1 MNVSRFQHALKTAV
15 VAVIPFL
22 VVACGSDSPSGP
34 TNSAPKVTSVSP
46 TSGSTTGGSSIT
58 ISGTGFAS
66 DATVSVGGVPATGV
80 VVSGSTSITAMTGV
94 RTTAGAAEVT
104 VVTGG
109 RTSTLSNAFTF
120 VAPSG
125 TNRPPVISA
134 FRSIGSRNNQPSG
147 FADIDETVQVLATVT
162 DSETSN
168 ASLTYEWTAPGT
180 LTPSGPT
187 LTWKIPSSIA
197 NGTPSTVTVGL
208 TVTEKFIEGGVSHTQ
223 STSGTFPMRVHD
235 SQKEIMDAGEDFLL
249 LFSDSTKSTN
259 EVLRNF
265 STTCD
270 GGKGR
275 QSEANDTDRNR
286 GAVHPELR
294 GRPRDPASAGHL
306 QLRAAGML
314 PRRPPAAELRRLF
327 VVHGALGSD
336 VQVDRKEGNDRRHR
350 LRERGAGERSL
361 AALPQRLHRHGDEH
375 PERRDALDYLVGR
388 GNYAT
393 VRWSALGSMPR
404 STSISTSSSTRSP
417 RRQPRSTSSRSTV
430 HACSADM
437 AGL

>member
-1 MNVSRFQHALKTAV
+1 MNLPRLRHAAGAAL

-22 VVACGSDSPSGP
+22 GVACGSDSPSGP
-34 TNSAPKVTSVSP
+34 TSSTPKVSSVSP
-46 TSGSTTGGSSIT
+46 SSGSTTGSTSVT

-80 VVSGSTSITAMTGV
+80 VVSGSTSITVVTGI
-94 RTTAGAAEVT
+94 RTTAGAGDVT
-104 VVTGG
+104 VTTGG
-109 RTSTLSNAFTF
+109 KTSTLSNGFTF

-125 TNRPPVISA
+125 ANRPPVIAA

-168 ASLTYEWTAPGT
+168 ASLTHEWTAPGT

-187 LTWKIPSSIA
+187 LTWKIPNSISG
-197 NGTPSTVTVGL
+197 GTPATVTVGL
-208 TVTEKFIEGGVSHTQ
+208 KVTETFTEGGVTHTQ
-223 STSGTFPMRVHD
+223 STSGSFPVRVHD

-275 QSEANDTDRNR
+275 QNEANDTDRNR
-286 GAVHPELR
+286 A
-294 GRPRDPASAGHL
+294 
-306 QLRAAGML
+306 QYI
-314 PRRPPAAELRRLF
+314 
-327 VVHGALGSD
+327 
-336 VQVDRKEGNDRRHR
+336 QN
-350 LRERGAGERSL
+350 
-361 AALPQRLHRHGDEH
+361 
-375 PERRDALDYLVGR
+375 
-388 GNYAT
+388 
-393 VRWSALGSMPR
+393 
-404 STSISTSSSTRSP
+404 
-417 RRQPRSTSSRSTV
+417 
-430 HACSADM
+430 
-437 AGL
+437 